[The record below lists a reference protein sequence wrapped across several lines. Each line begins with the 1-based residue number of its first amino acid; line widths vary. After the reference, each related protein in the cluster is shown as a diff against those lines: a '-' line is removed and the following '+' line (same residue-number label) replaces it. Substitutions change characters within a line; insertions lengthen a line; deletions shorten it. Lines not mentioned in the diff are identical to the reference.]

1 MEAWF
6 RTFPSQGRGY
16 ATRPR
21 QAGPNIVFLTAYYS
35 VADPD
40 PHYFGSRIRLKVEIQ
55 ELWMLKMEP
64 WIVVD
69 ARNGGVEAQ
78 NGAMEVR

>member
-6 RTFPSQGRGY
+6 RICPSHGRGY

-40 PHYFGSRIRLKVEIQ
+40 PHYFGKPDPAQSRNSGAVEAQ
-55 ELWMLKMEP
+55 NRAT
-64 WIVVD
+64 VD